1 MPKALVTIAL
11 VLSFWGIFSAPVALA
26 VGMALALLNLAA
38 FQADAKK
45 LSKSLIQ
52 ISIILLGFSI
62 PLQDVARAGI
72 QGLALSTGAI
82 ILVFASAF
90 LLARLLKV
98 QDKMTALLAAGTA
111 ICGGSAIAA
120 TSGVIGAA
128 AAETAVATAVI
139 FLLNACGVYAYP
151 AIGHALHLTD
161 AQFGS
166 WAAIGIHDVAGVV
179 AAGKAY
185 SDAAANQATI
195 IKLTRVLWIVPVAFA
210 LAWWIRRNEAAAAA
224 ARATPLANGDATGTA
239 PESAKPRPSAP
250 IPWFILWFLIACAL
264 RSFVPALNTPIE
276 FLQDSIVKLSSFA
289 TWLCPT
295 WLADAAAIHT
305 HNNAQGTAPG
315 TTLGV
320 STGITL
326 ATLLRGIGKALL
338 TVALLLI
345 GLGLSRAALRQA
357 GIRALAMGLILWL
370 IVSVASLLAV
380 RATL

>member
-1 MPKALVTIAL
+1 MPQALVIIAL

-26 VGMALALLNLAA
+26 IGMGLALLNLAA

-45 LSKSLIQ
+45 LSKTLIQ

-72 QGLALSTGAI
+72 QGLALSTGTI
-82 ILVFASAF
+82 ILVFGSAF

-98 QDKMTALLAAGTA
+98 QDKMAALLAAGTA

-128 AAETAVATAVI
+128 AAQTAVATAVI

-151 AIGHALHLTD
+151 AIGHALQLSD

-179 AAGKAY
+179 AAGKSY
-185 SDAAANQATI
+185 SDAAADQATL
-195 IKLTRVLWIVPVAFA
+195 IKLTRVLWIVPVAFT
-210 LAWWIRRNEAAAAA
+210 LAWWIRRNEAAAA
-224 ARATPLANGDATGTA
+224 RATSLASGDATGGA
-239 PESAKPRPSAP
+239 HEASKPRPGAP

-264 RSFVPALNTPIE
+264 RSFVPALNTPIS
-276 FLQDSIVKLSSFA
+276 FLQDSIVNLSSFA
-289 TWLCPT
+289 TWICPT

-305 HNNAQGTAPG
+305 PNTAG
-315 TTLGV
+315 IT
-320 STGITL
+320 TGITL
-326 ATLLRGIGKALL
+326 STLLRGIGKALL

-357 GIRALAMGLILWL
+357 GTRALGMGLILWL
-370 IVSVASLLAV
+370 IVSIASLLAV

>member
-1 MPKALVTIAL
+1 MQKALVTIAL

-26 VGMALALLNLAA
+26 VGMVLALLNLAA

-45 LSKSLIQ
+45 LSKTLIQ

-62 PLQDVARAGI
+62 PLQDVARAGV

-82 ILVFASAF
+82 ILVFGSAF
-90 LLARLLKV
+90 LLARVLRV
-98 QDKMTALLAAGTA
+98 QDKMAALLAAGTA

-151 AIGHALHLTD
+151 AIGHALQLSD

-185 SDAAANQATI
+185 SNAAADQATI
-195 IKLTRVLWIVPVAFA
+195 IKLTRVLWIVPVAFT
-210 LAWWIRRNEAAAAA
+210 LAWWIRRNEAAAGPVPTPAA
-224 ARATPLANGDATGTA
+224 GDAPGTSPA
-239 PESAKPRPSAP
+239 PTKPRPSAP

-264 RSFVPALNTPIE
+264 RSFVPALNTPIS
-276 FLQDSIVKLSSFA
+276 FLQDSIVNLSSFA

-305 HNNAQGTAPG
+305 STNTQGITPAITP
-315 TTLGV
+315 
-320 STGITL
+320 GITL

-357 GIRALAMGLILWL
+357 GTRALAMGLILWL
-370 IVSVASLLAV
+370 IVSIASLVAV